1 MEYDISNFRSF
12 CNDKWFEHK
21 DELFVW
27 EHKQPEYD
35 STYYFQKHRWML
47 KQMFKEEQK
56 EQKNSLQKTII
67 ERYKKNSNVDSKKET
82 YND

>member
-21 DELFVW
+21 DEIFVW
-27 EHKQPEYD
+27 EHKQPDYD

-47 KQMFKEEQK
+47 KQMFKDQQAKEQFAKDNHRKIQK
-56 EQKNSLQKTII
+56 ELK
-67 ERYKKNSNVDSKKET
+67 RGFKKGNL
-82 YND
+82 